1 MSTLLKIVVLAGIVL
16 FFACDEC
23 RNLDCVAS
31 DMDGNFRIVSDT
43 SGKDLVFG
51 PNKIYNKDS
60 IRFYSINGPD
70 TIVFKPDAVPVVGT
84 PDSALRVFFNPNY
97 PTAYMRL
104 SDGDVD
110 TLVLTTE
117 SYDTD
122 CCGRIYNVKNF
133 RFNNSVDIPGQQVVH
148 EIRK

>member
-1 MSTLLKIVVLAGIVL
+1 MSTLLKIVVLAGMVF

-23 RNLDCVAS
+23 RNLDCMPS
-31 DMDGNFRIVSDT
+31 DVDGNFRIVSDT

-60 IRFYSINGPD
+60 IRFFSVNGID

-84 PDSALRVFFNPNY
+84 SDSALRVFFNPTF
-97 PTAYMRL
+97 PIAYMRL

-110 TLVLTTE
+110 TLAITSE

-122 CCGRIYNVKNF
+122 CCGKITNITNF
-133 RFNNSVDIPGQQVVH
+133 KFNSKVDIPGNQVVH
-148 EIRK
+148 LIRK

>member
-1 MSTLLKIVVLAGIVL
+1 MSTLLKMFCCGFIL
-16 FFACDEC
+16 FFLACDEC
-23 RNLDCVAS
+23 RNLDCIPS
-31 DMDGNFRIVSDT
+31 DIDGNFRIISDT

-51 PNKIYNKDS
+51 PDKIYNKDS
-60 IRFYSINGPD
+60 IRFFSINGTD
-70 TIVFKPDAVPVVGT
+70 TVAFRPDAVPVVGT
-84 PDSALRVFFNPNY
+84 PDSALRVFFNPTHA
-97 PTAYMRL
+97 TAYILL

-110 TLVLTTE
+110 TLAITSE

-122 CCGRIYNVKNF
+122 CCGRITNIKNF